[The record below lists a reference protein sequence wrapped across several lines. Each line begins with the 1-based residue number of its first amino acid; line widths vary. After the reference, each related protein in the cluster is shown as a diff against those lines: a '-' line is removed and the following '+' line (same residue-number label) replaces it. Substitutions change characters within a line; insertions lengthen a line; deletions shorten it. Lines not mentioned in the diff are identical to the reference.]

1 MTRKHALLS
10 ASGAERWLNC
20 TPSAR
25 LEEKFKDTSSM
36 YAEEGT
42 LAHNI
47 AEYQLQLALKQITK
61 RKYDAAL
68 NMLKENEH
76 YYPGMVEEVEEYTN
90 YCLEQYAEALS
101 KDKYAVLK
109 IEEGLDFSSYVP
121 EGFGTG
127 DCLIIGNG
135 ELEVIDLKFGKGVEV
150 SPVENKQL
158 LLYALG
164 ALEGYGF
171 IYGVEKVTVTVAQVR
186 LGNISSYSVT
196 ADMLLRWAEE
206 EVKPKATLAF
216 AGKGDFVPGDW
227 CRWCKLKATCKA
239 RAESN
244 LGFVG
249 GYAFIGGY
257 LEAAILPPNEISAI
271 LKQADEISRWLKDV
285 KEFALEEALKGTK
298 FEGWK
303 LVEGRSNR
311 VIDDTEELAKKL
323 LAEGYAEEGI
333 YKPKTL
339 EGITNLER
347 LVGKKKFTEL
357 AEGLISKPTGKPVL
371 VEESDKRTEL
381 NSAEEDFF

>member
-25 LEEKFKDTSSM
+25 LEEKFKDTSSP
-36 YAEEGT
+36 YAAEGT

-61 RKYDAAL
+61 RKYNAAL
-68 NMLKENEH
+68 DMLKENDLF
-76 YYPGMVEEVEEYTN
+76 YPGMMGEVEEYTN

-109 IEEGLDFSSYVP
+109 IEERLDFSDYVP

-127 DCLIIGNG
+127 DCVIIGAG

-150 SPVENKQL
+150 SPVENTQL
-158 LLYALG
+158 MLYALG
-164 ALEGYGF
+164 AWENYNFLYN
-171 IYGVEKVTVTVAQVR
+171 IEKITVTVAQVR
-186 LGNISSYSVT
+186 LGNISSYSLT
-196 ADMLLRWAEE
+196 ADMLKNWAEE
-206 EVKPKATLAF
+206 IRPRANLAF
-216 AGKGDFVPGDW
+216 AGKGDFAPGPW
-227 CRWCKLKATCKA
+227 CRWCKARATCKA
-239 RAESN
+239 RAEW
-244 LGFVG
+244 
-249 GYAFIGGY
+249 Y
-257 LEAAILPPNEISAI
+257 LDFSESYLSAGAYTGAETLNPGEIAEV
-271 LKQADEISRWLKDV
+271 LTKADEIASWLKDV
-285 KEFALEEALKGTK
+285 KEYALEEALKGAK

-311 VIDDTEELAKKL
+311 VITDDTA
-323 LAEGYAEEGI
+323 LAEKLIAEGFGEEKL

-357 AEGLISKPTGKPVL
+357 SEGLISKPPGKPVL
-371 VEESDKRTEL
+371 VKESDKRTEL
-381 NSAEEDFF
+381 NSVEEDFF